1 MIMEQFYLENM
12 NLKVTINQKG
22 AEVSRVLSKEKG
34 TEYMW
39 NADCTYWNRTAPVL
53 FPIVGSLKDKK
64 FTAEGKDY
72 SMSQH
77 GFARDMD
84 FALVKE
90 ASDELIFSLKD
101 TEETLQKY
109 PFHFELQIRYV
120 LQGTTVQVQWT
131 VKNTNDETMYFS
143 IGAHPAFNCGL
154 DTYRLRFEKG
164 GVPCDSLTA
173 NIIANDGSGCLSDEV
188 EELELQNGLLTM
200 SDELF
205 AKDALIIEKQQAD
218 VVTLVN
224 PSGDAVVSVTCPTP
238 LFGIWSPVGKHA
250 PFMCIEPWYGRC
262 DRVGYDQKLEDREYG
277 NVLAPADEFH
287 GGYEMRF

>member
-1 MIMEQFYLENM
+1 MNHVIENE
-12 NLKVTINQKG
+12 NLKVTVVDHG
-22 AEVSRVLSKEKG
+22 AEVRSIIRKSDNAEM
-34 TEYMW
+34 MW
-39 NADCTYWNRTAPVL
+39 QADAAYWGRTSPVL
-53 FPIVGSLKDKK
+53 FPLVGNYYEKK
-64 FTAEGKDY
+64 SIYQGKTY
-72 SMSQH
+72 ELGQH

-120 LQGTTVQVQWT
+120 LQDTTVQVHWT
-131 VKNTNDETMYFS
+131 VKNTNEETMYFS
-143 IGAHPAFNCGL
+143 IGAHPAFNCDL
-154 DTYRLRFEKG
+154 DTWRLRFEKN

-173 NIIANDGSGCLSDEV
+173 NIIANDGSGCLSDET
-188 EELELQNGLLTM
+188 EKLQLQDGLLTM

-218 VVTLVN
+218 TVSLVN
-224 PSGDAVVSVTCPTP
+224 PDGKSVVSVTCPTP

-262 DRVGYDQKLEDREYG
+262 DRVGYDQKLENREYG

-287 GGYEMRF
+287 GGYEIRF

>member
-1 MIMEQFYLENM
+1 MNHVIENE
-12 NLKVTINQKG
+12 NLKVTVADHG
-22 AEVSRVLSKEKG
+22 AEVRSIIRKSDNAEM
-34 TEYMW
+34 MW
-39 NADCTYWNRTAPVL
+39 QADAAYWGRTSPVL
-53 FPIVGSLKDKK
+53 FPLVGNYYEKK
-64 FTAEGKDY
+64 SVYQGKTY
-72 SMSQH
+72 ELGQH
-77 GFARDMD
+77 GFARDMY
-84 FALVKE
+84 FELVKE
-90 ASDELIFSLKD
+90 ATDELIFVLKD

-120 LQGTTVQVQWT
+120 LQGTTVQVRWT
-131 VKNTNDETMYFS
+131 VKNTNEETMYFS
-143 IGAHPAFNCGL
+143 IGAHPAFNCDL
-154 DTYRLRFEKG
+154 DTYKLRLEKN

-173 NIIANDGSGCLSDEV
+173 NIIANDGSGCLSDET
-188 EELELQNGLLTM
+188 EKLQLQNGLLTM

-224 PSGDAVVSVTCPTP
+224 PDGKAVVSVTCPTP

-262 DRVGYDQKLEDREYG
+262 DRVGYDQKLEGREYG
-277 NVLAPADEFH
+277 NVLAPSEEFH

>member
-1 MIMEQFYLENM
+1 MNHVIENEY
-12 NLKVTINQKG
+12 LKVTVADHG
-22 AEVSRVLSKEKG
+22 AEVRSIVRKSDGVEL
-34 TEYMW
+34 MW
-39 NADCTYWNRTAPVL
+39 QADAAYWGRTSPVL
-53 FPIVGSLKDKK
+53 FPLVGNFYDKK
-64 FTAEGKDY
+64 SIYQGKTY
-72 SMSQH
+72 EMGQH

-84 FALVKE
+84 FTLLKE
-90 ASDELIFSLKD
+90 ASDELVFVLKD

-120 LQGTTVQVQWT
+120 LQDTTVQVQWT
-131 VKNTNDETMYFS
+131 VKNTNEETMYFS
-143 IGAHPAFNCGL
+143 IGAHPAFNCDL
-154 DTYRLRFEKG
+154 DTYRLRFEKN

-173 NIIANDGSGCLSDEV
+173 NIIANDGSGCLSDET
-188 EELELQNGLLTM
+188 EELQLQDGHLTM

-218 VVTLVN
+218 TVSLVDA
-224 PSGDAVVSVTCPTP
+224 SGATVVSVTCPTP

-262 DRVGYDQKLEDREYG
+262 DRVGYNQRLEDREYG
-277 NVLAPADEFH
+277 NMLAPADEFH

>member
-1 MIMEQFYLENM
+1 MNHVIENE
-12 NLKVTINQKG
+12 NLKVTVADHG
-22 AEVSRVLSKEKG
+22 AEVRSIIRKSDNAEM
-34 TEYMW
+34 MW
-39 NADCTYWNRTAPVL
+39 QADAAYWGRTSPVL
-53 FPIVGSLKDKK
+53 FPLVGNYYEKK
-64 FTAEGKDY
+64 SIYQGKTY
-72 SMSQH
+72 ELGQH

-84 FALVKE
+84 FELVKE
-90 ASDELIFSLKD
+90 ATDELIFVLKD

-120 LQGTTVQVQWT
+120 LQGTTVQVRWT
-131 VKNTNDETMYFS
+131 VKNTNEETMYFS
-143 IGAHPAFNCGL
+143 IGAHPAFNCDL
-154 DTYRLRFEKG
+154 DTYRLRFEKND
-164 GVPCDSLTA
+164 VPCDSLTA
-173 NIIANDGSGCLSDEV
+173 NIIANDGSGCLSDET
-188 EELELQNGLLTM
+188 EKLQLQDGLLIM

-205 AKDALIIEKQQAD
+205 ARDALIIEKLQAD

-224 PSGDAVVSVTCPTP
+224 SSGDAVVSVTCPTP

-262 DRVGYDQKLEDREYG
+262 DRVGYDQKLEGREYG

>member
-1 MIMEQFYLENM
+1 MNHVIENE
-12 NLKVTINQKG
+12 NLKVTVADHG
-22 AEVSRVLSKEKG
+22 AEVRSIIRKSDNAEM
-34 TEYMW
+34 MW
-39 NADCTYWNRTAPVL
+39 QADAAYWGRTSPVL
-53 FPIVGSLKDKK
+53 FPLVGNYYEKK
-64 FTAEGKDY
+64 SIYQGKTY
-72 SMSQH
+72 ELGQH

-90 ASDELIFSLKD
+90 AADELIFSLKD

-120 LQGTTVQVQWT
+120 LQDTTVQVQWT

-143 IGAHPAFNCGL
+143 IGAHPAFNCDL

-205 AKDALIIEKQQAD
+205 ARDALIIEKQQAD

-262 DRVGYDQKLEDREYG
+262 DRVGYDQKLEGREYG

>member
-1 MIMEQFYLENM
+1 MNHVIENE
-12 NLKVTINQKG
+12 NLKVTVADHG
-22 AEVSRVLSKEKG
+22 AEVRSIIRKSDNAEM
-34 TEYMW
+34 MW
-39 NADCTYWNRTAPVL
+39 QADAAYWGRTSPVL
-53 FPIVGSLKDKK
+53 FPLVGNYYEKK
-64 FTAEGKDY
+64 SIYQGETYELG
-72 SMSQH
+72 QH

-84 FALVKE
+84 FALVKK
-90 ASDELIFSLKD
+90 AADELIFSLKD

-120 LQGTTVQVQWT
+120 LQGTTVQVRWT
-131 VKNTNDETMYFS
+131 VKNTNEETMYFS
-143 IGAHPAFNCGL
+143 IGAHPAFNCDL
-154 DTYRLRFEKG
+154 DTYQLRFEKN

-173 NIIANDGSGCLSDEV
+173 NIIANDGSGCLSDEI
-188 EELELQNGLLTM
+188 EKLQLQDGLLTM

-224 PSGDAVVSVTCPTP
+224 PDGKAVVSVTCPTP

-262 DRVGYDQKLEDREYG
+262 DRVGYDQKLEGREYG

>member
-1 MIMEQFYLENM
+1 MNHVIENE
-12 NLKVTINQKG
+12 NLKVTIADHG
-22 AEVSRVLSKEKG
+22 AEVRSIIRKSDN
-34 TEYMW
+34 TEMMW
-39 NADCTYWNRTAPVL
+39 QADAAYWGRTSPVL
-53 FPIVGSLKDKK
+53 FPLVGNYYEKK
-64 FTAEGKDY
+64 SVYQGKTY
-72 SMSQH
+72 ELGQH
-77 GFARDMD
+77 GFARGMD
-84 FALVKE
+84 FVLVKE
-90 ASDELIFSLKD
+90 ATDELIFSLKD

-120 LQGTTVQVQWT
+120 LQGTTVQVRWT

-143 IGAHPAFNCGL
+143 IGAHPAFNCDL
-154 DTYRLRFEKG
+154 DTYRLRFEKN

-173 NIIANDGSGCLSDEV
+173 NIIANDGSGCLSDET
-188 EELELQNGLLTM
+188 EKLQLQDGLLTM

-224 PSGDAVVSVTCPTP
+224 PSGDAVVSVACSTP

-262 DRVGYDQKLEDREYG
+262 DRVGYNQKLEGREYG

>member
-1 MIMEQFYLENM
+1 MNHVIENE
-12 NLKVTINQKG
+12 NLKVTVADHG
-22 AEVSRVLSKEKG
+22 AEVRSIIRKSDNAEM
-34 TEYMW
+34 MW
-39 NADCTYWNRTAPVL
+39 QADAAYWGRTSPVL
-53 FPIVGSLKDKK
+53 FPLVGNYYEKK
-64 FTAEGKDY
+64 SVYQGKTY
-72 SMSQH
+72 ELGQH

-90 ASDELIFSLKD
+90 ATDELIFALKD

-120 LQGTTVQVQWT
+120 LQGTTVQVHWT
-131 VKNTNDETMYFS
+131 VKNTNEETMYFS
-143 IGAHPAFNCGL
+143 IGAHPAFNCDL
-154 DTYRLRFEKG
+154 DTYRLRFEKNG
-164 GVPCDSLTA
+164 IPCESLTA

-224 PSGDAVVSVTCPTP
+224 PSGEAVVSVTCPTP

-262 DRVGYDQKLEDREYG
+262 DRVGYDQKLEGREYG
-277 NVLAPADEFH
+277 NVLAPEEEFH
-287 GGYEMRF
+287 GGYEIRF

>member
-1 MIMEQFYLENM
+1 MNHVIENE
-12 NLKVTINQKG
+12 NLKVTVADHG
-22 AEVSRVLSKEKG
+22 AEVRSIIRKSDNAEM
-34 TEYMW
+34 MW
-39 NADCTYWNRTAPVL
+39 QADAAYWGRTSPVL
-53 FPIVGSLKDKK
+53 FPLVGNYYEKK
-64 FTAEGKDY
+64 SIYQGKTY
-72 SMSQH
+72 ELGQH

-84 FALVKE
+84 FELVKE
-90 ASDELIFSLKD
+90 ATDELIFVLKD

-120 LQGTTVQVQWT
+120 LQGTTVQVRWT
-131 VKNTNDETMYFS
+131 VKNTNEETMYFS
-143 IGAHPAFNCGL
+143 IGAHPAFNCDL
-154 DTYRLRFEKG
+154 DTYRLRFEKND
-164 GVPCDSLTA
+164 VPCDSLTA
-173 NIIANDGSGCLSDEV
+173 NIIANDGSGCLSDET
-188 EELELQNGLLTM
+188 EKLQLQNGLLTM

-224 PSGDAVVSVTCPTP
+224 PDGKTVVSVTCPTP

-262 DRVGYDQKLEDREYG
+262 DRVGYDQKLEGREYG
-277 NVLAPADEFH
+277 NVLAPTDEFH

>member
-1 MIMEQFYLENM
+1 MNHVIENE
-12 NLKVTINQKG
+12 NLKVTVADHG
-22 AEVSRVLSKEKG
+22 AEVRSIVRKSDGVEL
-34 TEYMW
+34 MW
-39 NADCTYWNRTAPVL
+39 QADAAYWGRTSPVL
-53 FPIVGSLKDKK
+53 FPLVGNYYEKK
-64 FTAEGKDY
+64 SVYQGKTY
-72 SMSQH
+72 ELGQH

-84 FALVKE
+84 FVLVKE

-120 LQGTTVQVQWT
+120 LQDTTVRVHWT

-143 IGAHPAFNCGL
+143 IGAHPAFNCDL
-154 DTYRLRFEKG
+154 DTWRLNFEKN

-173 NIIANDGSGCLSDEV
+173 NIIANDGSGCLSDET
-188 EELELQNGLLTM
+188 EKLQLQDGLLTM

-218 VVTLVN
+218 MVTLVN

-262 DRVGYDQKLEDREYG
+262 DRVGYNQSLEGREYG
-277 NVLAPADEFH
+277 NTLAPSEEFH

>member
-1 MIMEQFYLENM
+1 MNHVIENE
-12 NLKVTINQKG
+12 NLKVSIADHG
-22 AEVSRVLSKEKG
+22 AEVRSIIRKSDNAEM
-34 TEYMW
+34 MW
-39 NADCTYWNRTAPVL
+39 QADAAYWGRTSPVL
-53 FPIVGSLKDKK
+53 FPLVGNYYEKK
-64 FTAEGKDY
+64 SVYQGKTY
-72 SMSQH
+72 ELGQH

-84 FALVKE
+84 FELVKE
-90 ASDELIFSLKD
+90 ATDELIFALKD

-109 PFHFELQIRYV
+109 PFHFELQICYV

-131 VKNTNDETMYFS
+131 VKNTNEETMYFS
-143 IGAHPAFNCGL
+143 IGAHPAFNCDL
-154 DTYRLRFEKG
+154 DTWRLRFEKN

-173 NIIANDGSGCLSDEV
+173 NIIANDGSGCLSDET
-188 EELELQNGLLTM
+188 EKLQLQDGLLTM

-224 PSGDAVVSVTCPTP
+224 PDGKAVVSVTCPTP

-262 DRVGYDQKLEDREYG
+262 DRVGYNQKLESREYG
-277 NVLAPADEFH
+277 NALAPEEEFH
-287 GGYEMRF
+287 GGYEIRF

>member
-1 MIMEQFYLENM
+1 MNHVIENE
-12 NLKVTINQKG
+12 NLKVTVADHG
-22 AEVSRVLSKEKG
+22 AEVRSIIRKSDNAEM
-34 TEYMW
+34 MW
-39 NADCTYWNRTAPVL
+39 QADAAYWGRTSPVL
-53 FPIVGSLKDKK
+53 FPLVGNYYGKK
-64 FTAEGKDY
+64 STYQGKTY
-72 SMSQH
+72 ELGQH

-120 LQGTTVQVQWT
+120 LQDTTVQVQWT

-143 IGAHPAFNCGL
+143 IGAHPAFNCDL
-154 DTYRLRFEKG
+154 DTYRLRFEKS

-173 NIIANDGSGCLSDEV
+173 NIIANDGSGCLSDET
-188 EELELQNGLLTM
+188 EKLQLQNGLLTM

-262 DRVGYDQKLEDREYG
+262 DRVGYDQKLEGREYG
-277 NVLAPADEFH
+277 NVLTPADEFH
-287 GGYEMRF
+287 GGYEVRF

>member
-1 MIMEQFYLENM
+1 MNHVIENE
-12 NLKVTINQKG
+12 NLKVTVADHG
-22 AEVSRVLSKEKG
+22 AEVRSIIRKSDNAEM
-34 TEYMW
+34 MW
-39 NADCTYWNRTAPVL
+39 QADAAYWGRTSPVL
-53 FPIVGSLKDKK
+53 FPLVGNYYEKK
-64 FTAEGKDY
+64 SVYQGKTY
-72 SMSQH
+72 ELGQH

-84 FALVKE
+84 FELVKE
-90 ASDELIFSLKD
+90 AADELIFSLKD

-120 LQGTTVQVQWT
+120 LQGTTVQVRWT
-131 VKNTNDETMYFS
+131 VKNTNEETMYFS
-143 IGAHPAFNCGL
+143 IGAHPAFNCDL
-154 DTYRLRFEKG
+154 DTYRLRFEKNG
-164 GVPCDSLTA
+164 ISCESLTA
-173 NIIANDGSGCLSDEV
+173 NIIANDGSGCLSDET
-188 EELELQNGLLTM
+188 EKLQLQDGLLTM

-224 PSGDAVVSVTCPTP
+224 PDGKAVVSVTCPTP

-262 DRVGYDQKLEDREYG
+262 DRVGYDQKLEGREYG

-287 GGYEMRF
+287 GGYEIRF

>member
-1 MIMEQFYLENM
+1 MNHVIENE
-12 NLKVTINQKG
+12 NLKVTVADHG
-22 AEVSRVLSKEKG
+22 AEVRSIIRKSDNAEM
-34 TEYMW
+34 MW
-39 NADCTYWNRTAPVL
+39 QADAAYWGRTSPVL
-53 FPIVGSLKDKK
+53 FPLVGNYYEKK
-64 FTAEGKDY
+64 SVYQGKTY
-72 SMSQH
+72 ELGQH

-84 FALVKE
+84 FELVKE
-90 ASDELIFSLKD
+90 ATDELIFVLKD

-131 VKNTNDETMYFS
+131 VKNTNEETMYFS
-143 IGAHPAFNCGL
+143 IGAHPAFNCDL
-154 DTYRLRFEKG
+154 DTYKLRLEKN

-173 NIIANDGSGCLSDEV
+173 NIIANDGSGCLSDET
-188 EELELQNGLLTM
+188 EKLQLQDGLLTM

-224 PSGDAVVSVTCPTP
+224 PDGKAVVSVTCPTP

-262 DRVGYDQKLEDREYG
+262 DSVGFDQKLEGREYG

-287 GGYEMRF
+287 GGYEMQF